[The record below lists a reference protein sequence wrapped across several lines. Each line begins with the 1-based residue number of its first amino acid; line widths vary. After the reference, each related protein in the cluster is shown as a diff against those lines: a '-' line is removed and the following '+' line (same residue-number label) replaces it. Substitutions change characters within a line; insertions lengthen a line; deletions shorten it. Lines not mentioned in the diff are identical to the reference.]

1 MESRKESAGREQL
14 LDFFNTKEP
23 KLAEVMM
30 ESEALQTPSPSSPFE
45 SLVSA
50 IIGQQLSV
58 KAAAT
63 IHQRLQELLQMDI
76 TPANVL
82 RYSLDDFRSVGV
94 SKQKGSYLLDLA
106 KHFNESPEKYG
117 ALEMLSDDEVIEL
130 LTNVKGIGVWTAQ
143 MFLMFNLL
151 REDVFPVDD
160 LGIRNGMK
168 ALLEL
173 PEDITKKE
181 LTARAEKWSPH
192 RTAACRYI
200 WKWYSK

>member
-1 MESRKESAGREQL
+1 MRAGKEQL
-14 LDFFNTKEP
+14 LDFFGDVEP
-23 KLAEVMM
+23 LLAEVIKAND
-30 ESEALQTPSPSSPFE
+30 ALQTPAPSSPFE

-50 IIGQQLSV
+50 IISQQLSV
-58 KAAAT
+58 EAAAT
-63 IHQRLQELLQMDI
+63 IHQRLVELLDMDVS
-76 TPANVL
+76 PLNVL
-82 RYSLDDFRSVGV
+82 SKSIEDFRSVGV

-106 KHFNESPEKYG
+106 KHFHESPSAYG
-117 ALEMLSDDEVIEL
+117 SLETKSDEEVIEL
-130 LTNVKGIGVWTAQ
+130 LTTVKGIGVWSAQ

-168 ALLEL
+168 ALFEL

-192 RTAACRYI
+192 RTSACRYI
-200 WKWYSK
+200 WKWYSN

>member
-1 MESRKESAGREQL
+1 MESRKMSAGKEQL
-14 LDFFNTKEP
+14 LDFFGAVEP
-23 KLAEVMM
+23 LLAEVIKAND
-30 ESEALQTPSPSSPFE
+30 ALQTPAPSSPFE

-50 IIGQQLSV
+50 IISQQLSV

-63 IHQRLQELLQMDI
+63 IHQRLVELLDMDVS
-76 TPANVL
+76 PLNVL
-82 RYSLDDFRSVGV
+82 SKSIEDFRSVGV

-106 KHFNESPEKYG
+106 RHFHESPSAYG
-117 ALEMLSDDEVIEL
+117 SLETKCDEEVIEL
-130 LTNVKGIGVWTAQ
+130 LTAVKGIGVWSAQ

-181 LTARAEKWSPH
+181 LTAHAEKWSPH